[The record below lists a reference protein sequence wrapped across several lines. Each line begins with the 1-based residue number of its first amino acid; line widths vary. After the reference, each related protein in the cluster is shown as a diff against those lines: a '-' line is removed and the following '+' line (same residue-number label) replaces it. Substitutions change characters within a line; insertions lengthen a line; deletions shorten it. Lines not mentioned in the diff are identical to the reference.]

1 MARGPRGE
9 PDWGTGL
16 NHSKSL
22 GWVPSYAKGFWIIYS
37 SLRLGQKLAGRWE
50 RRGWGTES
58 STTWEILLPQ
68 LLLLGPVPVRIRQ
81 KTRAEQ
87 SELVCLDT
95 QCLPLFPSIFS
106 KGRDGTSF
114 LVHLCG
120 CLKGICLNRGQS
132 DCRAVCLFV
141 KQYGKK
147 TEAMKNTSLPS
158 VPQGTFFIKFGSS
171 SFIRNQQTTAQSG
184 WPWKLF

>member
-1 MARGPRGE
+1 MWEIKLKDSLKPFRDP
-9 PDWGTGL
+9 GL
-16 NHSKSL
+16 CSHI
-22 GWVPSYAKGFWIIYS
+22 GFWIIHS
-37 SLRLGQKLAGRWE
+37 SLRMGQNLAGWWE
-50 RRGWGTES
+50 WSRLGTKCC
-58 STTWEILLPQ
+58 TTLELLLPQ
-68 LLLLGPVPVRIRQ
+68 LLLLGLVPVRIRQ

-87 SELVCLDT
+87 SELVCLGT

-120 CLKGICLNRGQS
+120 CLKGLCLNTGQS

-141 KQYGKK
+141 EQYGKK
-147 TEAMKNTSLPS
+147 TEAVKTTSLPS

-184 WPWKLF
+184 WPWKLFKQLN